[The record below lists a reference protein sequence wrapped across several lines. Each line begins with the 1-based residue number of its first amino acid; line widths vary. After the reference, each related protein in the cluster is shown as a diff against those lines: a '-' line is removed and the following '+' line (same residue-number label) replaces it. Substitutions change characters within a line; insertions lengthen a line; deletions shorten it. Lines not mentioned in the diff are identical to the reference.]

1 MYVRSNTLLLTDVF
15 ENFRK
20 MCFEIDERDPVRFI
34 TGQELAWQA
43 SIKNTKVKLDL
54 LPYTIFFFLLMV
66 EKGITGGTCHDIC

>member
-1 MYVRSNTLLLTDVF
+1 MYVRSNTLLLTDVL

>member
-54 LPYTIFFFLLMV
+54 LPYTIFFFANGRKRYYRWNMS
-66 EKGITGGTCHDIC
+66 